1 MQKSNMSNIKL
12 VPNQK
17 AVTIHKEPCDNAC
30 KENYYAK
37 INLAAMAQAALDL
50 DAGAFKLWIYFAKN
64 QPGYQFALSKVDVQ
78 ESFGVKKTQ
87 YDNAIKELKE
97 KGYLTQDK
105 GAYYGFYEVPVALK
119 PDHSGR
125 EVVESKS
132 SLPEKLT
139 TELPEKLTTTLLD
152 FTTRN
157 IINTTKDITDGAPPQ
172 TLLSAAE
179 PPPQQE
185 EKIREFEIEAPGR
198 KPAQIKYKEESKKLF
213 KF

>member
-17 AVTIHKEPCDNAC
+17 AVTVHKEPCDNTC

-37 INLAAMAQAALDL
+37 INLAAITQAALDL
-50 DAGAFKLWIYFAKN
+50 DAGAFKLWVYFAKN

-78 ESFGVKKTQ
+78 ESFGMKKTQ

-105 GAYYGFYEVPVALK
+105 GAYYSFYEVPVALK
-119 PDHSGR
+119 SDHSDH
-125 EVVESKS
+125 EVIESNP

-139 TELPEKLTTTLLD
+139 TQSPEKITTMLLG

-157 IINTTKDITDGAPPQ
+157 IINTTEDITDGALPHTPP
-172 TLLSAAE
+172 SAAE

-185 EKIREFEIEAPGR
+185 EKVKEFEIEAPGR
-198 KPAQIKYKEESKKLF
+198 QPAQIKYKEEPKRLF